1 MRTHVP
7 MKLRHVISCG
17 VVLAALALTGCD
29 EGRQRP
35 GQTSARVV
43 NVAPG
48 FQQLQFRR
56 EHVNPATMDF
66 KSVQDYA
73 WDIDTY
79 DFYVLERS
87 VDSGARGREWSFSR
101 TLQPDVGS
109 YTFVLAET
117 GGEISPVVVENP
129 QSSSTAAQVVAVHAA
144 ADLPA
149 LDLYIVAPGVGI
161 AGATPRGTFAALGQI
176 PSQDLPTGDYEV
188 WLTAAGNA
196 ADVLFASDTVTLS
209 AGLVTIIV
217 TPEGGASTAEFSVVV
232 MQTFSTVL
240 YDRNTTAELRIIN
253 GATDTAPRD
262 FAINREFSPPLF
274 SAVPFAAPTPYAV
287 VPIASN
293 QPINVT
299 PVGNPGVLELDQLFG
314 TFRGQH
320 STLIFTG
327 DAGTL
332 FHTVANDDNRRI
344 HGEAKLRFFN
354 AAAQFLAVEFVLTQP
369 DGDPNQ
375 QFAAATLLAAG
386 ISGYSPLGP
395 GDYDLY
401 LRNSVTFANIAGPT
415 RISVAAGGL
424 YSVLAVNGPD
434 TSTAGIVLLDEFQ

>member
-1 MRTHVP
+1 
-7 MKLRHVISCG
+7 MKLRHVVSCG
-17 VVLAALALTGCD
+17 LVLAALALTGCD

-35 GQTSARVV
+35 GQTSVRVV

-48 FQQLQFRR
+48 FAQLQFRR
-56 EHVNPATMDF
+56 EQVNPATMDF
-66 KSVQDYA
+66 KTVQDYS
-73 WDIDTY
+73 WDLDTY

-87 VDSGARGREWSFSR
+87 VDFGTQGREWTFAR

-109 YTFVLAET
+109 YMFVLAET

-129 QSSSTAAQVVAVHAA
+129 QSSTTVAQVAAVHAA
-144 ADLPA
+144 AELPA
-149 LDLYIVAPGVGI
+149 LDLYLVAPGVGI
-161 AGATPRGTFAALGQI
+161 AGATPHGTFAALGQI
-176 PSQDLPTGDYEV
+176 PTQGLPTGDYEV
-188 WLTAAGNA
+188 WVTTAGNP

-217 TPEGGASTAEFSVVV
+217 TPEGGASTADFSVVV
-232 MQTFSTVL
+232 LQGFATVL
-240 YDRNTTAELRIIN
+240 YDRNTPAELRVVN

-274 SAVPFAAPTPYAV
+274 SAMPFATPTPYAT
-287 VPIASN
+287 VPVASDT
-293 QPINVT
+293 PINVT

-314 TFRGQH
+314 SFRGQH
-320 STLIFTG
+320 STLLFTG

-354 AAAQFLAVEFVLTQP
+354 AASQFLAVEFVLTTP
-369 DGDPNQ
+369 DADPNL
-375 QFAAATLLAAG
+375 QFAVATLLAPG
-386 ISGYSPLGP
+386 ISDYTPLSP

-401 LRNSVTFANIAGPT
+401 LRNAATFAALAGPT

-424 YSVLAVNGPD
+424 YSVMAVNGPD
-434 TSTAGIVLLDEFQ
+434 TATAGIVLLDDFQ